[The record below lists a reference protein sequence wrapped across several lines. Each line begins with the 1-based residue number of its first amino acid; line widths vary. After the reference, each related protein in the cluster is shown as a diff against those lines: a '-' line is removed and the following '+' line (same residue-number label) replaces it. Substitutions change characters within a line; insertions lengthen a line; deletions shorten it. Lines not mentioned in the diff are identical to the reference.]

1 VAAGTPLSIVDMGL
15 VTSVED
21 DRDGRVRVS
30 IRTTSPMCDLAA
42 PILQAA
48 EETVLRVPGVTQASV
63 TLDSWSSWWT
73 EADMS
78 DAGREALEA
87 GRQSRRLKLQI
98 EPLQWTR
105 QRKNVEDQPQV
116 GLGITK

>member
-15 VTSVED
+15 VTTVED
-21 DRDGRVRVS
+21 EGDGHVRVG

-42 PILQAA
+42 PILEAA
-48 EETVLRVPGVTQASV
+48 EETVLSVPGVTQASV
-63 TLDSWSSWWT
+63 TLDTSKGWWT
-73 EADMS
+73 EAEMS

-87 GRQSRRLKLQI
+87 GRQRRRLTLQI

-105 QRKNVEDQPQV
+105 QRKNVEH
-116 GLGITK
+116 